1 MAGIHV
7 QEMRVFGACTA
18 LSLAPCGC
26 RLMTGSKVWWRNPS
40 GDRGKYGEQGSGD
53 YVVEWFPRC
62 RDDDG
67 CGGAQ
72 RGPAAFESALGQELC
87 AGFAREMLPINFWL
101 FVAFVVIFEC
111 SDWDTCPVYLC
122 PFG

>member
-1 MAGIHV
+1 
-7 QEMRVFGACTA
+7 
-18 LSLAPCGC
+18 
-26 RLMTGSKVWWRNPS
+26 MTGSKVWWRNPS

-122 PFG
+122 PFR